1 MLQNYGN
8 NGKFVATYN
17 KRNFNMARIGDTV
30 RFLSSKGGGRIV
42 KIDGQIAHVEEDD
55 GFVTPVMLKELVVVS
70 AAGEEAVRRDIFGGT
85 GQKKQE
91 DEKER
96 QSKFVPTAV
105 PEAPKAEPVTETP
118 GGDKLN
124 VVLAYSAMELKH
136 LSTTA
141 FETYLVN
148 DSNYYLYFTYLSR
161 ADEDKGWTTR
171 YAGIVEPNMQ
181 IFLEELSRDQ
191 AGRLDRVAFQYV
203 AFKRDKEFALKAP
216 VAVDVRMDTTK
227 FFKLHCFRENPYFDE
242 PVIAVD
248 IVKDDIP
255 QRAMTIDSSSLE
267 DAMRR
272 KRAAD
277 RRPIARPVQKKQPKD
292 GPLVVDLHVHELL
305 DNTNGLSN
313 ADILN
318 IQVDAFRK
326 AMDENLKNHG
336 KKIVFIHGKG
346 EGVLRQ
352 ALMKELNYRYKGH
365 DVQDASFREYGYGA
379 TQVTIK

>member
-1 MLQNYGN
+1 M
-8 NGKFVATYN
+8 
-17 KRNFNMARIGDTV
+17 
-30 RFLSSKGGGRIV
+30 RFLSSTGGGRIV

-55 GFVTPVMLKELVVVS
+55 GFVTPVLLKELVVV
-70 AAGEEAVRRDIFGGT
+70 ATAGEEASRRDIFGGT

-91 DEKER
+91 QERER

-105 PEAPKAEPVTETP
+105 PEAPKPEPVVETP
-118 GGDKLN
+118 EGEKLN
-124 VVLAYSAMELKH
+124 VTLAYQAIELKH
-136 LSTTA
+136 LSTTD
-141 FETYLVN
+141 FEAYLVN

-161 ADEDKGWTTR
+161 ADDADGWTTR
-171 YAGIVEPNMQ
+171 YAGLVEPNMQ
-181 IFLEELSRDQ
+181 IFIEELSREQ
-191 AGRLDRVAFQYV
+191 VGRLDRVAFQYV
-203 AFKRDKEFALKAP
+203 AFKRDKEFRLKAP
-216 VAVDVRMDTTK
+216 VAIEARMDTTK

-248 IVKDDIP
+248 IVKNDIP
-255 QRAMTIDSSSLE
+255 QRAMTLDSGSLE
-267 DAMRR
+267 DALKQ

-277 RRPIARPVQKKQPKD
+277 RRQLARPVQKKQPKD
-292 GPLVVDLHVHELL
+292 GPLVVDLHIHELL
-305 DNTNGLSN
+305 DNTHGLSN

-318 IQVDAFRK
+318 YQVDAFRK
-326 AMDENLKNHG
+326 TIDENLRNHG

-379 TQVTIK
+379 TQVTIR

>member
-1 MLQNYGN
+1 M
-8 NGKFVATYN
+8 
-17 KRNFNMARIGDTV
+17 
-30 RFLSSKGGGRIV
+30 RFLSSTGGGRIV

-55 GFVTPVMLKELVVVS
+55 GFVTPVLLKELVVV
-70 AAGEEAVRRDIFGGT
+70 ATAGEEASRRDIFGGT

-91 DEKER
+91 QERER

-105 PEAPKAEPVTETP
+105 PEAPKPEPVVETP
-118 GGDKLN
+118 EGEKLN
-124 VVLAYSAMELKH
+124 VTLAYQAIELKH
-136 LSTTA
+136 LSTTD
-141 FETYLVN
+141 FEAYLVN

-161 ADEDKGWTTR
+161 ADDADGWTTR
-171 YAGIVEPNMQ
+171 YAGLVEPNMQ
-181 IFLEELSRDQ
+181 IFIEELSREQ
-191 AGRLDRVAFQYV
+191 VGRLDRVAFQYV
-203 AFKRDKEFALKAP
+203 AFKRDKEFRLKAP
-216 VAVDVRMDTTK
+216 VAIEARMDTTK

-248 IVKDDIP
+248 IVKNDIP
-255 QRAMTIDSSSLE
+255 QRVMTLDSSSSE
-267 DAMRR
+267 DALKQ

-277 RRPIARPVQKKQPKD
+277 RRPLARPVHKKQPKD
-292 GPLVVDLHVHELL
+292 GPLVVDLHIHELI
-305 DNTNGLSN
+305 DNTHGLSN

-318 IQVDAFRK
+318 YQVDAFRK
-326 AMDENLKNHG
+326 TMDENLRNHG

-379 TQVTIK
+379 TQVTIR